1 MLHLGS
7 LENAEQALQ
16 VVSPLHVQLTLP
28 ATRNDDSDNDND
40 NIVILHGLLPAA
52 ELGRDLEAVGEEVV
66 KVLHAVVHQVPAS
79 ATSHY
84 DT

>member
-16 VVSPLHVQLTLP
+16 VVSPLHVQLSLP
-28 ATRNDDSDNDND
+28 ATRSDDSDSDNDID

-66 KVLHAVVHQVPAS
+66 KVLHAVVHQVPA
-79 ATSHY
+79 TSNY

>member
-7 LENAEQALQ
+7 LENAQQALQ
-16 VVSPLHVQLTLP
+16 VVSPLHVQLSLP
-28 ATRNDDSDNDND
+28 ATRKDDSDDDND

-52 ELGRDLEAVGEEVV
+52 ELGRDLEAVREEVV
-66 KVLHAVVHQVPAS
+66 KVLHAVIHQIP